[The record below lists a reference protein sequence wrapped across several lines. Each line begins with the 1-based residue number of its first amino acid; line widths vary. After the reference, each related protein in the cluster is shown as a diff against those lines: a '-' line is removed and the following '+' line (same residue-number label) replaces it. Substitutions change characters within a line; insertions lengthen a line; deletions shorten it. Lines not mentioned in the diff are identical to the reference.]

1 MVTEQIR
8 EYNEPLGDIGGRV
21 LGLCLL
27 KAEKL
32 LYMGLRISWKQ
43 C

>member
-1 MVTEQIR
+1 MMIERTYD
-8 EYNEPLGDIGGRV
+8 YNQPFGDIGGRV

-27 KAEKL
+27 KADKL
-32 LYMGLRISWKQ
+32 LYMRFSIFWKQ